1 MPQAKALTGYQRP
14 HLGVYL
20 GDEASV
26 LRKRL
31 ISTAIHEV
39 RAYLNTGPTGW
50 YASRKS
56 LPESE
61 ELACHMQLNG
71 PRQP

>member
-1 MPQAKALTGYQRP
+1 VLFSMPQAKAIPSHQRP

-20 GDEASV
+20 GDETSV

-39 RAYLNTGPTGW
+39 RA
-50 YASRKS
+50 
-56 LPESE
+56 
-61 ELACHMQLNG
+61 
-71 PRQP
+71 